1 MSRVLILGAT
11 GGTGRHLVLQ
21 AIAAGHD
28 ATILVRHPE
37 RLPAGIERARVV
49 TGDATDAA
57 AVREVVRGQDSVISV
72 LGVGTALKSSGLI
85 TNAAPAVVEAM
96 SQAGVRRLVWTSAYG
111 VGETYRD
118 APLIPRI
125 LFAVLLRDLY
135 ADKTAG
141 EAAIRSSQL
150 DWTLVHPTTLSNRPA
165 KGRCRSGERLKL
177 SGMPTISR
185 ADVAAFL
192 VTQLDDRTYSR
203 KSVLISD

>member
-1 MSRVLILGAT
+1 MARVLILGAT
-11 GGTGRHLVLQ
+11 GGTGRHLILQ

-28 ATILVRHPE
+28 VTALVRDPR

-57 AVREVVRGQDSVISV
+57 AVREAMRGQDAVISA
-72 LGVGTALKSSGLI
+72 LGVGNSLKSNGLI
-85 TNAAPAVVEAM
+85 TKAAPAVVEAM
-96 SQAGVRRLVWTSAYG
+96 SLAGVRRLVWTSAYG

-118 APLIPRI
+118 VPLIPRI
-125 LFAVLLRDLY
+125 MIGVLLRDLY

-150 DWTLVHPTTLSNRPA
+150 DWTLVHPSTLSNRPA

-177 SGMPTISR
+177 GGLPTIAR
-185 ADVAAFL
+185 ADVATFL

-203 KSVLISD
+203 KNVLISD